1 VVAPLRAHG
10 VTSGAILV
18 VDRLIGDFSD
28 DDARLLSAAA
38 THAAVVLS
46 NARFFELIR
55 VGKEQWETTFDAL
68 GAGIALVDAG
78 GTIRRCN
85 RAVADLVGAP
95 IPTII
100 GRRLGEAL
108 FGGAAIV
115 AELLPQ
121 AAAAHRPVESVRR
134 SESLGRMLRLLVAPL
149 PNPTDEVAAVVIVED
164 ITEQKQLEAQLLQAE
179 KLASVGTLVSG
190 VAHEL
195 NNPLTSIAGLSEFL
209 LEQGVGTGPQRE
221 HLRVINDQAGRA
233 SRIVRNL
240 LSFAR
245 KSSGEHAP
253 VDLGDI
259 AQRAVLL
266 MNYEFQR
273 RGITVETHLEPG
285 TPLVLGN
292 RDELQQVLLNLLTN
306 AAHALEGMPE
316 GAPRRLD
323 VTVGAEASMVVLRAR
338 DTGPGI
344 APEAALQIFDPFF
357 TTKPPGEGTGLGL
370 FLSYGIAETHGGN
383 LAVESAPGRGATFIL
398 TLPAAP
404 AAAPAA
410 APSAPQSAGRRILIV
425 DDDAA
430 AVRVV
435 TALFRHDG
443 HTVDAV
449 GDGDAALP
457 LLHAHDYDL
466 ILADMRATAGRAT
479 CRETL
484 RRERPQMLARLVLTS
499 TDRFATPP
507 ADLPG
512 ARILQKPFD
521 LRALRETAAALWDA

>member
-1 VVAPLRAHG
+1 
-10 VTSGAILV
+10 
-18 VDRLIGDFSD
+18 
-28 DDARLLSAAA
+28 
-38 THAAVVLS
+38 
-46 NARFFELIR
+46 
-55 VGKEQWETTFDAL
+55 
-68 GAGIALVDAG
+68 
-78 GTIRRCN
+78 
-85 RAVADLVGAP
+85 
-95 IPTII
+95 
-100 GRRLGEAL
+100 
-108 FGGAAIV
+108 
-115 AELLPQ
+115 
-121 AAAAHRPVESVRR
+121 VRR
-134 SESLGRMLRLLVAPL
+134 SESLGRILRLLVAPL
-149 PNPTDEVAAVVIVED
+149 PNPAGDVAAVVVVED

-245 KSSGEHAP
+245 KSGGEHAP
-253 VDLGDI
+253 SDLGDI

-273 RGITVETHLEPG
+273 RGITVETRAEPG
-285 TPLVLGN
+285 TPPVLGN

-323 VTVGAEASMVVLRAR
+323 VAVGLEGSSVVLRVR

-344 APEAALQIFDPFF
+344 APDVASQIFDPFY

-370 FLSYGIAETHGGN
+370 FLSYGIAETHGGT
-383 LAVESAPGRGATFIL
+383 LTVDSAPGHGATFAL
-398 TLPAAP
+398 SLPVATAPAPAVAPAAP
-404 AAAPAA
+404 RA
-410 APSAPQSAGRRILIV
+410 AGRRILIV

-435 TALFRHDG
+435 TALFGHDG
-443 HTVDAV
+443 HTVDAAA
-449 GDGDAALP
+449 DGDAAVP
-457 LLHAHDYDL
+457 LLHEHDYDL

-479 CRETL
+479 CRDAL
-484 RRERPQMLARLVLTS
+484 RQERPQLLERMVLTS
-499 TDRFATPP
+499 TDRFAAPP

-521 LRALRETAAALWDA
+521 LRALRETAAAVWGTA